1 MSRLAPAIRLR
12 RRALDAIAF
21 RLAAGQAEV
30 QALAGEASEL
40 EQRRTAERHLSAVAP
55 LACDAWF
62 AQGARRLGALHDAHA
77 EAQCGLA
84 DLREEAV
91 QARARLRLLEDAAA
105 EALRAENRRRL
116 GKAEAALDDRIAAG
130 WSRR

>member
-12 RRALDAIAF
+12 RRALDAIAL
-21 RLAAGQAEV
+21 RLAARQAEV
-30 QALAGEASEL
+30 HALAGEASTL
-40 EQRRTAERHLSAVAP
+40 AQRRTAERHFAAAAP

-62 AQGARRLGALHDAHA
+62 AEGARRLVALHDARGEA
-77 EAQCGLA
+77 ERGLA
-84 DLREEAV
+84 ALRQETV
-91 QARARLRLLEDAAA
+91 QARARLQLLEDAAA

-116 GKAEAALDDRIAAG
+116 AKADAALDDRIAAG